1 MIAPYR
7 SGRGSGCSKLEPAAL
22 AVTAR
27 DHDGEARIL
36 ELPHH
41 RFFVGT
47 LFVPRL
53 SGTRDGRHPRV
64 AAFVAAASGPER
76 PDSGTLASATTTVRR

>member
-7 SGRGSGCSKLEPAAL
+7 SGRASRCSTLEPAAL
-22 AVTAR
+22 AVTAP

-36 ELPHH
+36 GLPHH

-47 LFVPRL
+47 LFVPRF
-53 SGTRDGRHPRV
+53 SGTRDGPRPRL
-64 AAFVAAASGPER
+64 AAFVVAASGPER
-76 PDSGTLASATTTVRR
+76 PDSRTLASATTTVRR